1 MIQKCKRPLWLATA
15 LAISLSPGFVHGQTF
30 GAGIENSRWNLSASV
45 FECSLNHEIPR
56 LGRAVFYQRA
66 GESLQFHL
74 DVNVNP
80 MAPGQAALVVEAPA
94 WRPGADIADLG
105 YVPVQQGLRPI
116 TVPMGTAWRMLAS
129 LSEGMAPTFTRRSAY
144 GPDRVRVRLSHVNF
158 MPLNSDFESCVAG
171 LLPVN
176 YDQVER
182 TAVYFRAGS
191 TALNQADRDALD
203 KIVLYLTADSTVSA
217 VFVDGHTDRVG
228 SRIDNRTL
236 SKERAHAVTD
246 YLLSQGVNPDIITT
260 RYHGDR
266 YPVAGA
272 TNNRR
277 TTIRLQRE
285 GDPENEEVLHQAEAD
300 YSSERDAG

>member
-1 MIQKCKRPLWLATA
+1 MIQKRKRPLWLAAA
-15 LAISLSPGFVHGQTF
+15 LALALSPGYVAAQTF
-30 GAGIENSRWNLSASV
+30 GAGIENSRWNLSSSV
-45 FECSLNHEIPR
+45 FECTLNHEIPR

-66 GESLQFHL
+66 GESLQFYL

-94 WRPGADIADLG
+94 WRPGATPADLG
-105 YVPVQQGLRPI
+105 YVNVQQGPRPI
-116 TVPMGTAWRMLAS
+116 VVPMQTAWRMLTS

-158 MPLNSDFESCVAG
+158 MPLNSDFERCVGG

-182 TAVYFRAGS
+182 TAIYFGLGS
-191 TALNQADRDALD
+191 TSLNRADRAALD
-203 KIVLYLTADSTVSA
+203 RIILYLTADSTVNA
-217 VFVDGHTDRVG
+217 VYVDGHTDRVG

-266 YPVAGA
+266 YPVPGA
-272 TNNRR
+272 VNNRR

-285 GDPENEEVLHQAEAD
+285 GEPENDSVMQQAEAE
-300 YSSERDAG
+300 YRRSSDAG